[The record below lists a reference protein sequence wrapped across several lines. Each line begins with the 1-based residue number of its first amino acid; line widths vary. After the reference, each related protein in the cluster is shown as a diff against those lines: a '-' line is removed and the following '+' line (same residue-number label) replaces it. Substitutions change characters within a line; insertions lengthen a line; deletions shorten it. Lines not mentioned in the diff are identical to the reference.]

1 MKSTHHLASL
11 LLVLFSALAF
21 LAFTGTGNKTDDRI
35 AYGPDH
41 LEAYLDYMM
50 DMDMFTLRLI
60 RATQDEDMERIE
72 EVASQLKRLVDSFV
86 VFFDDGMK
94 DIQLTK
100 DLMVPALERLE
111 TKVET
116 RNMEDIRLQAGVV
129 IAGCNA
135 CHTLT
140 GVRHLE
146 IENPFFKDN
155 DSEEN

>member
-1 MKSTHHLASL
+1 MKFTQQLASL
-11 LLVLFSALAF
+11 LFVFYCALTF
-21 LAFTGTGNKTDDRI
+21 LAFTGNGNKTDVRV
-35 AYGPDH
+35 AHNPDH

-50 DMDMFTLRLI
+50 DMDMLTLRLI
-60 RATQDEDMERIE
+60 RATQDEDMERTE